1 MGAKKVI
8 SYPNIYP
15 IEEFEPHEKD
25 QDPSISIVLKGH
37 WGVRAERSLEE
48 IFKALSFIDRK
59 IRVYM
64 IGIEPTI
71 LSDNIRLQQY
81 HSIPSRFDYLNILS
95 KSWIGINVG
104 IHMGGAN
111 ERKYDYAM
119 AGQVIFSDNLG
130 VRGDLLPYEYSYVD
144 SYDLAA
150 KLEQLI
156 EIGKDKIVEM
166 GGQNRRYV
174 LFFTEKQRE
183 KVLRALNF

>member
-1 MGAKKVI
+1 
-8 SYPNIYP
+8 
-15 IEEFEPHEKD
+15 
-25 QDPSISIVLKGH
+25 
-37 WGVRAERSLEE
+37 
-48 IFKALSFIDRK
+48 
-59 IRVYM
+59 
-64 IGIEPTI
+64 
-71 LSDNIRLQQY
+71 
-81 HSIPSRFDYLNILS
+81 
-95 KSWIGINVG
+95 
-104 IHMGGAN
+104 MGGAN